1 METGRPWLGDY
12 PPGVPAEITSG
23 IYRSVNQL
31 FETSCRKYKNLPA
44 FTNMGQ
50 MMTYGELD
58 KLSGQFATFLRSL
71 PGMAQGERVA
81 IMMPN
86 LLQYPIALF
95 GVLRAAGFEKRHL
108 VKVTIFVTE
117 RGSVGV
123 FRDVRDRMLDGHL
136 CACTY
141 LEIAGLAAPQ
151 LLVEIEGEAVKD

>member
-1 METGRPWLGDY
+1 MKVINPVD
-12 PPGVPAEITSG
+12 VVAPASQYAQG
-23 IYRSVNQL
+23 IVHAATAERLVI
-31 FETSCRKYKNLPA
+31 
-44 FTNMGQ
+44 
-50 MMTYGELD
+50 
-58 KLSGQFATFLRSL
+58 SGQI
-71 PGMAQGERVA
+71 GMRPDRTIEEGMEAQMERA
-81 IMMPN
+81 WN
-86 LLQYPIALF
+86 NLF

-108 VKVTIFVTE
+108 VKITIFVTE